1 MFHTMGTLL
10 IAPRAHNIKLSS
22 DLEDDILL
30 IFISLFKQICKRY
43 LEIIFS
49 RSFIVLKQQIPWN

>member
-22 DLEDDILL
+22 EMEDDIL

>member
-10 IAPRAHNIKLSS
+10 IAPRAHKIKLSS

-43 LEIIFS
+43 LEMIFS
-49 RSFIVLKQQIPWN
+49 RSFIVLKQRIPWN

>member
-30 IFISLFKQICKRY
+30 IFISLFK
-43 LEIIFS
+43 
-49 RSFIVLKQQIPWN
+49 